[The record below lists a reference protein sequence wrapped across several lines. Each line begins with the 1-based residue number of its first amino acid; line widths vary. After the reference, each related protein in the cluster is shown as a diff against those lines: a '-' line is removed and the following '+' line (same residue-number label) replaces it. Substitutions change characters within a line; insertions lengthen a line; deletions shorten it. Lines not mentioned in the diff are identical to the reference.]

1 MERRTATFISL
12 TAGCLLVGMLLGC
25 HRQVNYNSVLT
36 SGSQKITEA
45 VAFRTLFS
53 NTHEFLTYF
62 DGYYGEPQWNSKALL
77 HGRYVLTLQCK
88 IGVDYAK
95 SAVTNYQTPRIFL
108 TEIVSLERLAS
119 GQTSATHGTNLTFNI
134 DQWKQLMESHGAFES
149 LGVNL
154 STNSPIDGLEACWWS
169 L

>member
-1 MERRTATFISL
+1 MERRTATFSSL
-12 TAGCLLVGMLLGC
+12 TTVCLLVWALVGC

-36 SGSQKITEA
+36 SGSQKVTEA
-45 VAFRTLFS
+45 VTFRALFP

-88 IGVDYAK
+88 IGVDFSR
-95 SAVTNYQTPRIFL
+95 SAVTNYQTPRVFL
-108 TEIVSLERLAS
+108 TEIVSLERLPS
-119 GQTSATHGTNLTFNI
+119 GQISATHGTNIAFNI
-134 DQWKQLMESHGAFES
+134 DQWKQLVESNGNFQS

-154 STNSPIDGLEACWWS
+154 STNSPVDELETCWWS